1 MKRFT
6 LFCFLCALPAY
17 CQSNSGE
24 LRIRVTDPSGLGV
37 KTIVHIESEANQ
49 YRNVLA
55 TSDHGDL
62 EVQRLPYGIY
72 RVEIEQPGFAPI
84 SEPVD
89 IRSSL
94 PTELKVQLKLP
105 TVNESVN
112 VSATDT
118 LIDPDQAGSVSQ
130 IGTAPIQDRLTSV
143 PGRSLQDLVNSQ
155 PGWLYEGN
163 AVLHPRGS
171 EYQTQFVV
179 DGIPLTDNRSPS
191 FGPEID
197 ADDVIP

>member
-1 MKRFT
+1 
-6 LFCFLCALPAY
+6 
-17 CQSNSGE
+17 
-24 LRIRVTDPSGLGV
+24 VTDPSGLGV

-105 TVNESVN
+105 
-112 VSATDT
+112 
-118 LIDPDQAGSVSQ
+118 
-130 IGTAPIQDRLTSV
+130 R
-143 PGRSLQDLVNSQ
+143 
-155 PGWLYEGN
+155 
-163 AVLHPRGS
+163 
-171 EYQTQFVV
+171 
-179 DGIPLTDNRSPS
+179 
-191 FGPEID
+191 
-197 ADDVIP
+197 